1 MKEDDGASEDEEEQD
16 DEGKQK
22 KKKRKR
28 KTDSDKEN
36 EEAEKAKK
44 KAEKTKG
51 RKIMTDDKLS
61 ESTKQA
67 ELDEK
72 ERKARLEK
80 LREERKGAKA
90 KDGFENAEW
99 NGILNKEP
107 LIEVDADLRN
117 KLKSHQVEGIQ
128 FMWDC
133 VIESVTKTGK
143 NEYKL
148 GSNQDGHG
156 AILAHCMG
164 LGKTLQEMY
173 PFFFCFQAKTFL
185 MK

>member
-1 MKEDDGASEDEEEQD
+1 
-16 DEGKQK
+16 
-22 KKKRKR
+22 
-28 KTDSDKEN
+28 
-36 EEAEKAKK
+36 
-44 KAEKTKG
+44 
-51 RKIMTDDKLS
+51 MTDDKLS

-67 ELDEK
+67 EQDEK

-80 LREERKGAKA
+80 LREERKSAAKA
-90 KDGFENAEW
+90 KTGFENAEW

-148 GSNQDGHG
+148 GSNPAGHG

-164 LGKTLQEMY
+164 LGKTLQAVC
-173 PFFFCFQAKTFL
+173 PFFKTLFRFIC
-185 MK
+185 